1 MNNQQLADPG
11 LPGFADMLS
20 IVINDRWPEAREARL
35 IGIERMVQVLLVD
48 ELASLLAHKGAAP
61 QVRADALDALL
72 KIQKR
77 AERTRDRSLA
87 GNAHMQFIARRIAS
101 YLEDPAVFEGG
112 NLTVPPG
119 SPI

>member
-1 MNNQQLADPG
+1 
-11 LPGFADMLS
+11 
-20 IVINDRWPEAREARL
+20 
-35 IGIERMVQVLLVD
+35 MVQVLLVD
-48 ELASLLAHKGAAP
+48 ELASLLAHKAAAP

-101 YLEDPAVFEGG
+101 HLEDPAVFEGG

>member
-1 MNNQQLADPG
+1 MYSLSFLKEAFLLLPFSFLFLGCHDCEQHNIQNCLYADC
-11 LPGFADMLS
+11 D
-20 IVINDRWPEAREARL
+20 
-35 IGIERMVQVLLVD
+35 LLHFFYVN
-48 ELASLLAHKGAAP
+48 H
-61 QVRADALDALL
+61 VDALL

-101 YLEDPAVFEGG
+101 RLEDPAVFEGG
-112 NLTVPPG
+112 DLTVPPG